1 MNIILKEDV
10 EGLGYK
16 YDLVKVRDG
25 YGRNFLIPRNL
36 AEVATAGNLKH
47 RDETLRQSAMKL
59 GRVKEAAEVLA
70 AKIAEVKLEFKMKVG
85 ENGKL
90 FGSVTTSN
98 IADLLKAQGVDIDRR
113 KIILPAEIKSTGEF
127 EASIEL
133 HREVKTPI
141 LVTVLAE

>member
-133 HREVKTPI
+133 HREVKAPI